1 MPACFA
7 AVTRDT
13 VPPIQLSDNGEPCVS
28 YVPIE
33 RKKVYEQIA
42 QQLLARI
49 SERQLRPG
57 DPLPTERELTKLY
70 RAGRSSVR

>member
-1 MPACFA
+1 
-7 AVTRDT
+7 
-13 VPPIQLSDNGEPCVS
+13 VS

-49 SERQLRPG
+49 SERHLRPG
-57 DPLPTERELTKLY
+57 DPLPTERELTQLY
-70 RAGRSSVR
+70 RAGRSSVREALRMLESKGVIESVDGGSFAVAG